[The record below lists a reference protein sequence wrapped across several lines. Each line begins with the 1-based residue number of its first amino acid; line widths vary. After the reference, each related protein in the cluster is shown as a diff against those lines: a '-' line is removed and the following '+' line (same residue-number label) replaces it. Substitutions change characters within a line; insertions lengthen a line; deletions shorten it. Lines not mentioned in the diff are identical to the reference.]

1 MQKTRL
7 NYDEEEA
14 FRKKLI
20 ALLLSGADTPIASK
34 VNFQKELFLLI
45 KAMPQFE
52 TLFDFMS
59 HRLGPYSNSA
69 EHVIE
74 NNPELFVADNT
85 GIYLSGEGAQF
96 TSTVEK
102 EMRPENFERL
112 MQSIRFIRSVYDHL
126 SDDEFMFL
134 VYRTYGYTEKSDR
147 FDALMKRKKQLAD
160 SLLRKKIVTH
170 QRYLELLKG

>member
-1 MQKTRL
+1 
-7 NYDEEEA
+7 
-14 FRKKLI
+14 
-20 ALLLSGADTPIASK
+20 
-34 VNFQKELFLLI
+34 
-45 KAMPQFE
+45 MPQFE

-74 NNPELFVADNT
+74 NNPELFVADNN
-85 GIYLSGEGAQF
+85 GIYLSGEGEQF
-96 TSTVEK
+96 TTSIEK

-112 MQSIRFIRSVYDHL
+112 MQSIKFIRSVYDHL

-160 SLLRKKIVTH
+160 SILRKKIVTH